1 MPAGCFCQSEKTLPD
16 CSKSHGLRGCG
27 GLLAQRKW
35 APRRAGMRYDEVLAF
50 LRVAA
55 MNTTQSETQDEI
67 QGETQNN
74 TEQHGYF
81 TLSGDV
87 NSDMVRRVFN
97 AAADITEDKLTTA
110 HILIQSNGGYVS
122 DGICLYNFL
131 SKLPLD
137 IITYN
142 AGAVASIAVTLFL
155 AGRQRHASDTARF
168 MVHKSHATASP
179 GSRPDALSIIVE
191 GLRADDMR
199 TERILR
205 GHVNLTQEQW
215 QVHAY
220 SDLHLTADQALEVG
234 MIESIR
240 DFAPPKGKRLT
251 NI

>member
-1 MPAGCFCQSEKTLPD
+1 
-16 CSKSHGLRGCG
+16 
-27 GLLAQRKW
+27 
-35 APRRAGMRYDEVLAF
+35 MRYHEILAF
-50 LRVAA
+50 LWVPA
-55 MNTTQSETQDEI
+55 MNTTQS
-67 QGETQNN
+67 ETQNN

-97 AAADITEDKLTTA
+97 AVADITEDKLTTA

-122 DGICLYNFL
+122 DGICLYNLL

-205 GHVNLTQEQW
+205 GHVSLSEEQW

-234 MIESIR
+234 MISSIR